1 MTPRRSSAVEHR
13 THTPGVA
20 GSNLAAA
27 TNHLDALMLR
37 LSHERERLAR
47 AGTPAERALR
57 AVWITQIEREIASE
71 ELVLGINKQ
80 ALTIDDDALLDALGM

>member
-1 MTPRRSSAVEHR
+1 MSV
-13 THTPGVA
+13 
-20 GSNLAAA
+20 AA

-37 LSHERERLAR
+37 LSHERERLAIASS
-47 AGTPAERALR
+47 AGERSLR
-57 AVWITQIEREIASE
+57 SVWIAQIEREIASE